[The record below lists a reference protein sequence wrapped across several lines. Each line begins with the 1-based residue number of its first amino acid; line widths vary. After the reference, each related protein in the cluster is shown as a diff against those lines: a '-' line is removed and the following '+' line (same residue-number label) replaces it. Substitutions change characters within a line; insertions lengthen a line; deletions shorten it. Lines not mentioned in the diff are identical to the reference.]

1 MNYKNEK
8 DYDDIENNKNNTYE
22 KHDWNN
28 KIKNKNNNNY
38 KCNDSFSVTKLTL
51 FYCPH

>member
-1 MNYKNEK
+1 MNDKNNE

-22 KHDWNN
+22 KNQ
-28 KIKNKNNNNY
+28 NKNNN
-38 KCNDSFSVTKLTL
+38 KCSDSFSATKLITL